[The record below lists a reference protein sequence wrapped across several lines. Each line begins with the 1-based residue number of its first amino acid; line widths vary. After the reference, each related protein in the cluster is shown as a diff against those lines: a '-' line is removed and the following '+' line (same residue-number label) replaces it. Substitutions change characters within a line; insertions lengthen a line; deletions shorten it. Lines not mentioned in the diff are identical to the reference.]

1 MQNKTS
7 FQQPS
12 PNADGLYGVQ
22 TWSAGPI
29 FPAIIAVRETYERFM
44 SSTIAPASIHPD
56 DYYRQQERFYS
67 VLSLEDRLLARTYR
81 LTLDGV
87 TDTYATREDAE
98 QAAGFLLNN
107 PTSREARRAE
117 GGEA

>member
-1 MQNKTS
+1 MQNQTS
-7 FQQPS
+7 FTQPS

-29 FPAIIAVRETYERFM
+29 FPAVIYVRELYDTDAQPLFREYKM
-44 SSTIAPASIHPD
+44 I
-56 DYYRQQERFYS
+56 
-67 VLSLEDRLLARTYR
+67 
-81 LTLDGV
+81 LDGV
-87 TDTYATREDAE
+87 TDTYAAREDAE

-117 GGEA
+117 NGEA

>member
-1 MQNKTS
+1 MQNQTS
-7 FQQPS
+7 FTQPS

-29 FPAIIAVRETYERFM
+29 FPAVIYVHELYNVNAQLIAW
-44 SSTIAPASIHPD
+44 
-56 DYYRQQERFYS
+56 DYRM
-67 VLSLEDRLLARTYR
+67 
-81 LTLDGV
+81 TLDGV
-87 TDTYATREDAE
+87 TDTYAAREDAE

-117 GGEA
+117 GAEV

>member
-1 MQNKTS
+1 MQNQTS

-29 FPAIIAVRETYERFM
+29 FPAVIKVVEKY
-44 SSTIAPASIHPD
+44 
-56 DYYRQQERFYS
+56 
-67 VLSLEDRLLARTYR
+67 EDRPAGFANLADRFLSREFHLL
-81 LTLDGV
+81 LDGV

-98 QAAGFLLNN
+98 QAATFLLNN

-117 GGEA
+117 GAEA